1 MAISSEIRIA
11 AAANWNCLSHYTL
24 IAAVPVADVQVAAV
38 SVPAVPVAAVS
49 VAATR
54 R

>member
-1 MAISSEIRIA
+1 MAISSEIRI

-38 SVPAVPVAAVS
+38 SVAAVS
-49 VAATR
+49 VAVAAATR